1 MRPTLAD
8 LADAVSEAR
17 DRLATAL
24 PDAGQA
30 ARPVAVGW
38 VTVETERAERELAE
52 AFGTGLGVFGDAP
65 DDAHP
70 RRQMPDRGRADQPGS
85 SRSWNRQPRA
95 ASRRLSHDWARVRPW
110 SGSRTGSCPT
120 LGTSAPS
127 AGPFG
132 PERLVD
138 RGVRDGRHVLL
149 LEGEP
154 GTIGT

>member
-65 DDAHP
+65 DDHILGARCRIAAGGPAGIVAILEPATEGRLAEALARLGEGPAVVWFAH
-70 RRQMPDRGRADQPGS
+70 G
-85 SRSWNRQPRA
+85 
-95 ASRRLSHDWARVRPW
+95 VV
-110 SGSRTGSCPT
+110 PT